1 MNQREP
7 EAMIMVVDDTPA
19 NLNLLDDMLQ
29 ANGYRV
35 QVFPKGSQAF
45 RAIESAEKRPDLIL
59 LDIMMPEMDGFE
71 VCRQLKTD
79 ARFKDIP
86 VLFISAL
93 NETMDKVNA
102 FSLGG
107 VDYVTKPFQEQEVL
121 ARVAAHLK
129 IVALQRK
136 LREHNENLERMVAER
151 TRELAQANARL
162 LEMARLQN
170 DFLGMI
176 SHELR
181 TPANGVLGIGELL
194 IDLCP
199 ETDESIMF
207 ADLFR
212 QSSNR
217 MRNLLDDTC
226 MIADME
232 KMAGRLDKN
241 LSFDAVMEEV
251 RGALP
256 EIHISVD
263 MPARA
268 SALFLNADRT
278 LLQKAMATVVS
289 LAACFQNNQRRVHMK
304 ASKEGER
311 LSLRVDLD
319 ALSLKQEQAE
329 TFFHIESMA
338 RGSSKAQELALAP
351 VVAHKILTAFGGTLE
366 LVKTQGN
373 QGCLLAALSV
383 APQANG

>member
-1 MNQREP
+1 
-7 EAMIMVVDDTPA
+7 MIMVVDDTPA